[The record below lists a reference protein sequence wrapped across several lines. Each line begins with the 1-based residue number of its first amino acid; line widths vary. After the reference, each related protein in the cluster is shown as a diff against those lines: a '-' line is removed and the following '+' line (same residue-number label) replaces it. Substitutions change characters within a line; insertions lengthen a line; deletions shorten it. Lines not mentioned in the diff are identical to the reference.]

1 MIILSI
7 MTDCS
12 KAVKTMDYSIQLKKM
27 HELRFG
33 KNALKLI
40 MDCLNYRYQFVQ
52 LNYKQSGYLL
62 VTHRVPEGSILR
74 SVLFNIHILDVSGH
88 TSGTCF
94 QYVDDTILFLKRHSF
109 AIETGYKFWLQYCIF
124 YKLFYLFLAN
134 LMRFSSWKCLDF
146 AYEARDGRCNQLS

>member
-40 MDCLNYRYQFVQ
+40 MDCLNYRYQFVKV
-52 LNYKQSGYLL
+52 NDKQFGYLL

-74 SVLFNIHILDVSGH
+74 SVLFNIHILEVSGH

-94 QYVDDTILFLKRHSF
+94 QYVDDTSHAKCLTRPLQLVLQESFFISSFILLYF
-109 AIETGYKFWLQYCIF
+109 LQYHFMYNI
-124 YKLFYLFLAN
+124 
-134 LMRFSSWKCLDF
+134 
-146 AYEARDGRCNQLS
+146 